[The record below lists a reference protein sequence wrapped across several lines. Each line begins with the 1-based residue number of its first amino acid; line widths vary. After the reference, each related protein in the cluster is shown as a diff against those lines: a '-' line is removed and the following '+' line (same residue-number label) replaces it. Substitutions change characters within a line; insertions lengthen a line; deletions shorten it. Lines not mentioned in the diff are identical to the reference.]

1 MTQVS
6 SHKWVMI
13 IIGSCFS
20 TLIIWAYFAEIDQV
34 IRAPGTIEPLGDVH
48 RIQNRFPGEISSVNV
63 RLGQLVNK
71 DEVLFVLKPEENEQA
86 TDKLEDRLYRTQAR
100 ADRLS
105 QQIEFPTDATQIR
118 FTESI
123 PSYIR
128 NAEKAAL
135 STEQADLELKLA
147 SVKSKRSEVE
157 IQLQE
162 ATIQEAHFQELAKIS
177 TQERKI
183 IEPLVQD
190 GLEPKLRLTQIARE
204 IATNAYQAREAKLAQ
219 VRAKQQLEALELQ
232 VKQLRTEYLI
242 RTQSDLRESL
252 SELNEIQ
259 NDFEAA
265 SERLSQTRIKAPIRG
280 IVSKVADVTP
290 GSVYPGGD
298 LLAELV
304 PLSEGFIANIRV
316 PPKERPNIQLQQEV
330 RISFDAYDFATH
342 GHVFGQITQIADNTT
357 KTETESFY
365 EAVVELPML
374 ITTKSKKRIQAT
386 PGMNI
391 QAEILGEPK
400 TVLDYVL
407 NPLVKTQSAALT
419 EQ

>member
-1 MTQVS
+1 MTRAS
-6 SHKWVMI
+6 NHKWVMI

-20 TLIIWAYFAEIDQV
+20 TLIVWAYFAEIDQV
-34 IRAPGTIEPLGDVH
+34 IRAPGTIEPLGEVH

-100 ADRLS
+100 AERLS
-105 QQIEFPTDATQIR
+105 EQIGLPTDTTQIR
-118 FTESI
+118 FTGSI
-123 PSYIR
+123 PLYIQD
-128 NAEKAAL
+128 AEKAAL
-135 STEQADLELKLA
+135 AAEQADLELKLA
-147 SVKSKRSEVE
+147 SVKSKKSEVE
-157 IQLQE
+157 VELEE
-162 ATIQEAHFQELAKIS
+162 AIIQESHFQELAKIS
-177 TQERKI
+177 AQEKKI

-190 GLEPKLRLTQIARE
+190 GLEPKLRLTQVSRE
-204 IATNAYQAREAKLAQ
+204 VATNAYQAKEAKLAQ

-232 VKQLRTEYLI
+232 TKQLRTEYLI
-242 RTQSDLRESL
+242 RIQSDLRESL
-252 SELNEIQ
+252 SDLNEIQ
-259 NDFEAA
+259 NDFAAA

-304 PLSEGFIANIRV
+304 PISEGFVANIRV
-316 PPKERPNIQLQQEV
+316 PPKERPNIRLEQEV
-330 RISFDAYDFATH
+330 RISFDAYDFAMH
-342 GHVFGQITQIADNTT
+342 GHVLGKITQIADNTT
-357 KTETESFY
+357 KTDTESFY
-365 EAVVELPML
+365 EAVVQLPTL
-374 ITTKSKKRIQAT
+374 ITTKSQKRIQAT

-400 TVLDYVL
+400 TVMEYVL

-419 EQ
+419 DQ